1 MLRTPHFP
9 VTYFPFLF
17 GRWDK
22 ALAAAVLDALL
33 VRLSRRTFEAAVAAF
48 EDVTLSF
55 DISTASFLIQVRLV
69 LFLYYTI
76 Q

>member
-55 DISTASFLIQVRLV
+55 DISTASFLIKIRIILCIN
-69 LFLYYTI
+69 YTT